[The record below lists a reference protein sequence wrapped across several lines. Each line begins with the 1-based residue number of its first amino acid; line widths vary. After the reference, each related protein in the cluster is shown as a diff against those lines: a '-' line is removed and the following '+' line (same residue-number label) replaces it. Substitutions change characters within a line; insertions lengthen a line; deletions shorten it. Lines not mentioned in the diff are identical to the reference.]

1 MKHNLMNSFYRYDFN
16 RVSSLNDIG
25 FTNLDNTTN
34 INGSLYISG
43 LNILD
48 TLIHLELVYQLYII
62 LDQIM
67 NLH

>member
-1 MKHNLMNSFYRYDFN
+1 MKLNLMNSFFRYDFN

-25 FTNLDNTTN
+25 FNNLDNTTN

-48 TLIHLELVYQLYII
+48 TLIHMGLVYQLYII